1 MPEEVTIMTGN
12 EALLEAKS
20 MFATGH
26 PGESIEL
33 FNKAEDEGCNPV
45 TVYQSRGAAYLTI
58 GELDKSINDFNRVL
72 EIDAANERALY
83 YRGIAHFRKGEFNE
97 AIDDLTGSIT
107 INHDRGAAFFARGLA
122 YAELDRT
129 DESLRDLKTAI
140 AFSNKEIE
148 GFANLFGETR
158 TLFAKSMALLE
169 GDRGPWSIVMNE
181 DEVNKLKKWFEN

>member
-1 MPEEVTIMTGN
+1 MTSN
-12 EALLEAKS
+12 ELLLEAKS

-26 PGESIEL
+26 PSESIEL
-33 FNKAEDEGCNPV
+33 FNKAEEEGCNPV
-45 TVYQSRGAAYLTI
+45 TVYLSRGAAYLTI
-58 GELDKSINDFNRVL
+58 GELDKSINDFNRAL
-72 EIDAANERALY
+72 GIDTDNERALF
-83 YRGIAHFRKGEFNE
+83 YRGIAHFRKGEFDK

-107 INHDRGAAFFARGLA
+107 INHERGAAFFARGLA

-140 AFSNKEIE
+140 AFSNKEVE

-169 GDRGPWSIVMNE
+169 GERGPWSIVMNE
-181 DEVNKLKKWFEN
+181 DEVNKLKKWIEK

>member
-1 MPEEVTIMTGN
+1 MEEVTIMTGN

-26 PGESIEL
+26 PSESIEL

-107 INHDRGAAFFARGLA
+107 LNHKRGAAFFARGLA

-169 GDRGPWSIVMNE
+169 GERGPWSIVF
-181 DEVNKLKKWFEN
+181 DEKEVKKLKKWVEN